1 MQTNSPTKE
10 KKQKE
15 ILTAEEKKRQTIR
28 KFVITSCVVI
38 VMLALVALV
47 YNITLLAST
56 NSRNRRQEALYAELY
71 NQQRQIDDA
80 ILERQCPEF
89 IEDFARRYLEMHR
102 RDEVMFIGR

>member
-1 MQTNSPTKE
+1 MKTTSPTKA

-15 ILTAEEKKRQTIR
+15 ILSAEEQKRQTIR
-28 KFVITSCVVI
+28 KFIITSCVVI

-47 YNITLLAST
+47 YNVTILANR
-56 NSRNRRQEALYAELY
+56 NSNIRGLEALNTELY
-71 NQQRQIDDA
+71 NQQQQIDDA